1 MQKRSFGHLPLTYRP
16 HDFPASFPVLAFL
29 GDYWINGVS
38 TPEFLHFHNGIEIG
52 CCLGGSGQIYY
63 GESDCLAYQAG
74 DYSVIFPQV
83 PHIAVNG
90 SNPSVW
96 EYLYVE
102 PKLLFQEEG
111 HGNDA
116 LWQYFYIPQK
126 LPVIIRRE
134 QFPVLHLY
142 ISEIFW
148 EFHQKKALYQRA
160 VHGLLVALCAE
171 MNRLTLT
178 GDSQTDSS
186 GNYPG
191 SAPEDPD
198 CAHFYIRSALTYI
211 YEHYTEPI
219 SIQELSSHCRISES
233 HFRRLF
239 KKVVGISPLEYI
251 QHYRIQQACH
261 LIYLNQEPINIIAQQ
276 TGYRSL
282 SSFNRQFQQYMH
294 SSPTHYRR
302 EHLLMPVQNEVLS
315 YEDNATKHI
324 FQI

>member
-1 MQKRSFGHLPLTYRP
+1 MVFRRAVLCGTPSPC
-16 HDFPASFPVLAFL
+16 DPASRCWRGCSPRFFSPTPGLGTPPSSWAGHRNTWSFFP
-29 GDYWINGVS
+29 
-38 TPEFLHFHNGIEIG
+38 
-52 CCLGGSGQIYY
+52 
-63 GESDCLAYQAG
+63 
-74 DYSVIFPQV
+74 
-83 PHIAVNG
+83 
-90 SNPSVW
+90 
-96 EYLYVE
+96 
-102 PKLLFQEEG
+102 
-111 HGNDA
+111 
-116 LWQYFYIPQK
+116 
-126 LPVIIRRE
+126 
-134 QFPVLHLY
+134 
-142 ISEIFW
+142 
-148 EFHQKKALYQRA
+148 HQS
-160 VHGLLVALCAE
+160 AE

-178 GDSQTDSS
+178 GDTQANSS
-186 GNYPG
+186 GNCPG
-191 SAPEDPD
+191 SSPENPD

-219 SIQELSSHCRISES
+219 SIQELSAHCRISES

>member
-1 MQKRSFGHLPLTYRP
+1 MQKRSSGHLPLAYRP
-16 HDFPASFPVLAFL
+16 YDFPASFPVLAFL

-38 TPEFLHFHNGIEIG
+38 VPEFLHFHNGIEIG
-52 CCLGGSGQIYY
+52 CCLGGTGQIYC
-63 GESDCLAYQAG
+63 GESDSFPYEPG

-83 PHIAVNG
+83 SHITVND
-90 SNPSVW
+90 SAPSVW
-96 EYLYVE
+96 EYLYAE

-111 HGNDA
+111 SGCNA

-134 QFPVLHLY
+134 EFPILHLY
-142 ISEIFW
+142 LSGIFQ
-148 EFHQKKALYQRA
+148 EFHEKKALYQRS
-160 VHGLLVALCAE
+160 VHGLFVALCAE

-178 GDSQTDSS
+178 EDVNDGSPKDSACEHH
-186 GNYPG
+186 YV
-191 SAPEDPD
+191 
-198 CAHFYIRSALTYI
+198 RSALAYI
-211 YEHYTEPI
+211 YEHYTEAI
-219 SIQELSSHCRISES
+219 SIQDLAAHCGICES
-233 HFRRLF
+233 HFRRVF
-239 KKVVGISPLEYI
+239 KRVVGISPLEYI

-261 LIYLNQEPINIIAQQ
+261 LIYLNQESISIIAQQ

-302 EHLLMPVQNEVLS
+302 EHLLAPQQNEVLS
-315 YEDNATKHI
+315 YEDSATKHI